1 MNTTTR
7 NVIIAAAAVLLII
20 GIVIAVLLL
29 TGSSEA
35 DRINSELAQM
45 SDSVS
50 DAAEDEKDGE
60 VTTGEYAHTS
70 EPVIAE
76 EEPDES
82 NTTTDSEPTEA
93 DGEPYEDSDP
103 SEPAEPTKPQTTP
116 AQTTTATTTRPA
128 VTVVT
133 TTPAVTAPPSTLRT
147 DLPVVTA
154 EPTTAATTPAEPTIA
169 VEYDDDG
176 FPADPEAGEVY
187 YDNEGDSWIYNPIF
201 GWVAGTPGTPNMT
214 EFPRHGDYTYG
225 EGEQILW

>member
-76 EEPDES
+76 EEPAES
-82 NTTTDSEPTEA
+82 NTNNDSEPSA
-93 DGEPYEDSDP
+93 
-103 SEPAEPTKPQTTP
+103 PAEPTKPQTT
-116 AQTTTATTTRPA
+116 AAATTRPA

-133 TTPAVTAPPSTLRT
+133 TTPAVTAPPSTVRT

-214 EFPRHGDYTYG
+214 EFPDFEVEGGD
-225 EGEQILW
+225 EQILW

>member
-50 DAAEDEKDGE
+50 DSAEEKKDGE

-82 NTTTDSEPTEA
+82 NTNNDSEPSA
-93 DGEPYEDSDP
+93 
-103 SEPAEPTKPQTTP
+103 PAEPTKPQTT
-116 AQTTTATTTRPA
+116 AAATTRPA

-133 TTPAVTAPPSTLRT
+133 TTPAVTAPPSTVRT

-154 EPTTAATTPAEPTIA
+154 EPTTAATTPAEPEIEI
-169 VEYDDDG
+169 EYDDDG
-176 FPADPEAGEVY
+176 FPADPEPSERYQDESGQW
-187 YDNEGDSWIYNPIF
+187 WIYNPIF
-201 GWVAGTPGTPNMT
+201 GWLEHSGGDGKTTMY
-214 EFPRHGDYTYG
+214 EFPDFEVEGGD
-225 EGEQILW
+225 EQILW

>member
-7 NVIIAAAAVLLII
+7 NIIIAATAAVLIV
-20 GIVIAVLLL
+20 GIVIAVLLLL

-35 DRINSELAQM
+35 DRINSELAQLN
-45 SDSVS
+45 DSVS
-50 DAAEDEKDGE
+50 DAAEDEKDGK
-60 VTTGEYAHTS
+60 VTTGEYNHTS

-82 NTTTDSEPTEA
+82 NTTTDSEPTKA

-103 SEPAEPTKPQTTP
+103 SEPAEPAKPQTTP

-176 FPADPEAGEVY
+176 FPANPTVNQYFVDSSGQEYVY
-187 YDNEGDSWIYNPIF
+187 DSIF
-201 GWVAGTPGTPNMT
+201 GWIKGNLGTPNMT
-214 EFPRHGDYTYG
+214 EFPDFEVEGGD
-225 EGEQILW
+225 EQILW

>member
-7 NVIIAAAAVLLII
+7 NIIIAAAAAVLIV

-35 DRINSELAQM
+35 DRINSELAQLN
-45 SDSVS
+45 DSVS
-50 DAAEDEKDGE
+50 DAAEDEKDGK
-60 VTTGEYAHTS
+60 VTTGEYNHTS

-93 DGEPYEDSDP
+93 DGEPYEDIDL

-176 FPADPEAGEVY
+176 FPANPEPGEHFV
-187 YDNEGDSWIYNPIF
+187 DSKGTEWGYNPIF
-201 GWVAGTPGTPNMT
+201 GWVEDGGPNIMY